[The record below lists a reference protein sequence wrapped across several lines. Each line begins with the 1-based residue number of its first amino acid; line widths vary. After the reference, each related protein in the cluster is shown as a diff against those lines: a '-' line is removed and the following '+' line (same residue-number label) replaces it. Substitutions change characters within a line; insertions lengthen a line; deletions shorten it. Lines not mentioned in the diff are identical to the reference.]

1 MAWTWMFTPRLI
13 RKYRSKPKNRS
24 NSLTIVFQVIKAG
37 KTRSGCTIHFVTE
50 EVDGGPILVQL
61 QCEVHQGDTTESL
74 KSRVQELEGQ
84 AFLQAVEIMR
94 QRIVLGKEY
103 NQVSKYL

>member
-1 MAWTWMFTPRLI
+1 M
-13 RKYRSKPKNRS
+13 
-24 NSLTIVFQVIKAG
+24 
-37 KTRSGCTIHFVTE
+37 TE

-61 QCEVHQGDTTESL
+61 QCEVRQDDTADSL

-103 NQVSKYL
+103 GQVSRDLSAF